1 MPNEAKHYDL
11 IIIGGGPAGLS
22 AMVDS
27 HHAPGGTG
35 FNSGTIPS
43 KALRETALAMSGL
56 KSRNLSGIEIAVR
69 PDAAIS
75 DFLGRNQN
83 VRAIFNHAFPTG
95 PQSQLVEVFLGDATF
110 VDAHTVSVDPI
121 PERTGPSAVGE
132 QFLLRAE
139 NILIATG
146 SSPLQPALFPF
157 ASGPVYDS
165 ETIPQLQ
172 RVPRT
177 MAVVG
182 AGVIGSEYACTF
194 TALGAKVHI
203 IEIRDTLLPFLDGE
217 VSQALTRAMESSGVI
232 FHWNDSVQK
241 CEQLSSGQVKLSL
254 TSGDSLTVDAVLVA
268 TGRKGNTEK
277 LNLGAAGVETGELG
291 IIPVDFRFRTNVP
304 HIFAVGDVIGFPA
317 LASTSMEQARRAVNW
332 ALGLAANALLPLLPN
347 GIYTLP
353 EVSMVGETEESLKK
367 HHVDYVVGRA
377 RYADNARGQLIGDK
391 DGFLKLLVRRENME
405 LVGVHVMGEQAAELI
420 HIGLMAMRFGA
431 SALVFTETCFN
442 IPTLGALY
450 KTAAQDAMRQIAES
464 ELGIP
469 SF

>member
-22 AMVDS
+22 AVAAATAQEKTVAMVDS

-304 HIFAVGDVIGFPA
+304 HIFAVPCC
-317 LASTSMEQARRAVNW
+317 LMASTPFRKSAW
-332 ALGLAANALLPLLPN
+332 LGKQR
-347 GIYTLP
+347 
-353 EVSMVGETEESLKK
+353 SLSRNITSTTSS
-367 HHVDYVVGRA
+367 G
-377 RYADNARGQLIGDK
+377 ARGMRTMRVASLSATRTA
-391 DGFLKLLVRRENME
+391 FLSCSSAGKTWNWSACTSWANRRLN
-405 LVGVHVMGEQAAELI
+405 
-420 HIGLMAMRFGA
+420 
-431 SALVFTETCFN
+431 SS
-442 IPTLGALY
+442 TLA
-450 KTAAQDAMRQIAES
+450 
-464 ELGIP
+464 
-469 SF
+469 